1 AIIVNPAIA
10 ESALTHADSAGQS
23 KATSPGA
30 QDGNAFLSDV
40 LDLVLT
46 MDWSRKVKYSLLAAL
61 CARINVLDMLTGHTD
76 ILTSCL
82 ETMAQVTMASR
93 AGQLLTALLSRAADD
108 IRCAREQA
116 PDGEE
121 EEAAALRVET
131 AHMALWKE
139 PVTAALCRDD
149 DTSRRMLTQQ
159 LLPALFEALPRI
171 VSEILKALTE
181 LKHAGTGDSTL
192 GHVERA
198 RQQQTLDACRQHALI
213 VVLKVAR
220 SLDIITIDRVV
231 RMDTAGSSMTSSV
244 LEMLNQ
250 AVYHPDWTVRG
261 DMLGLLCESRKL
273 STPLDAVES
282 ELLFKLLRVSANAPS
297 ADFRQQQQGALTTL
311 ASRLVTVA
319 THSERVVATGRPPV
333 PSQKLRHRERAR
345 RADAVARGKAEG
357 KSEEQVLRELGVLSQ
372 AEMVAQAKVEL
383 EN

>member
-1 AIIVNPAIA
+1 
-10 ESALTHADSAGQS
+10 
-23 KATSPGA
+23 
-30 QDGNAFLSDV
+30 
-40 LDLVLT
+40 
-46 MDWSRKVKYSLLAAL
+46 
-61 CARINVLDMLTGHTD
+61 
-76 ILTSCL
+76 
-82 ETMAQVTMASR
+82 
-93 AGQLLTALLSRAADD
+93 
-108 IRCAREQA
+108 
-116 PDGEE
+116 
-121 EEAAALRVET
+121 
-131 AHMALWKE
+131 
-139 PVTAALCRDD
+139 
-149 DTSRRMLTQQ
+149 

-181 LKHAGTGDSTL
+181 LEHAGTGDSTL

-383 EN
+383 ENVEVAVTRWLDLAVRGCLYPGAGFAK